1 MIALVRR
8 KQPLTLARMDTST
21 LLALVALAFGA
32 AWTPGP
38 NNMMLASSGANFGV
52 RRTIPHI
59 AGINVGFPLMMFAVA
74 LGLGE
79 VFQASSLL
87 REVLRWAGAAL
98 LLYFAWR
105 IATAGRAG
113 QQSGRSRPFTFVEA
127 AGFQW
132 VNPKAWV
139 MTISTAAVFVTGSA
153 PVLEAAICALVF
165 MLVGI
170 TSTVGWTSLGA
181 LIRQFLS
188 DDRRLRVFNIV
199 MGLLVASYVVTFLS
213 R

>member
-1 MIALVRR
+1 
-8 KQPLTLARMDTST
+8 MDMST

-59 AGINVGFPLMMFAVA
+59 AGVNVGFPLMMFAVA

-79 VFQASSLL
+79 VFEASA
-87 REVLRWAGAAL
+87 VLRQALKWFGAAL

-105 IATAGRAG
+105 IATAGRASAG
-113 QQSGRSRPFTFVEA
+113 TVRGRPFTFFEA

-139 MTISTAAVFVTGSA
+139 MTISTAAVFVTGSSPA
-153 PVLEAAICALVF
+153 IEAAICALVF

-170 TSTVGWTSLGA
+170 TSTIAWTSLGA
-181 LIRQFLS
+181 LIRQFLA

-199 MGLLVASYVVTFLS
+199 MGLLVASYVVTFLA